1 MADEQKPNWDLKAL
15 GGCIVLEKTVGEQ
28 QIYTQFR
35 TVQGAVAAL
44 RELSPADAEAKIE
57 RFMAGRQS
65 FAGRVSA

>member
-1 MADEQKPNWDLKAL
+1 
-15 GGCIVLEKTVGEQ
+15 VGEQ